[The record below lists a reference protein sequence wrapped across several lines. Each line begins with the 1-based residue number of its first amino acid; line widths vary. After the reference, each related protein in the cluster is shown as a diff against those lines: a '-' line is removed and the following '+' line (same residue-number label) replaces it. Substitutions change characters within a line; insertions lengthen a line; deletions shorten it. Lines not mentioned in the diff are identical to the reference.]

1 MELSVKAGDKIRYT
15 SAAGTRVAQ
24 VRNIAINPT
33 ARPGHSIAWL
43 SLFVPAQNGG
53 KFDTNVTIPADA
65 SSLKAFKVEKMA

>member
-24 VRNIAINPT
+24 VRNIEVAPT
-33 ARPGHSIAWL
+33 ARPGYSIAWL
-43 SLFVPAQNGG
+43 SLFVPAQNGA